1 MPFRIG
7 KSAGES
13 LRNMGA
19 LSAVGIAFVLAIVMG
34 VGAGYLLDSWLGT
47 RPLFFLVGFFL
58 GVAAGILN
66 VFRTVSKTLG
76 PDDQR
81 ES

>member
-1 MPFRIG
+1 
-7 KSAGES
+7 
-13 LRNMGA
+13 
-19 LSAVGIAFVLAIVMG
+19 
-34 VGAGYLLDSWLGT
+34 
-47 RPLFFLVGFFL
+47 
-58 GVAAGILN
+58 VAAGILN